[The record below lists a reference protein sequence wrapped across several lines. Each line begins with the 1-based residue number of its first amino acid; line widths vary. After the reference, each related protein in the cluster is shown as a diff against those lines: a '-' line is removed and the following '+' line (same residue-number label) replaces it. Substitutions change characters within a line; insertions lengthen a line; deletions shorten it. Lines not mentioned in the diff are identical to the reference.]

1 MTEILSCYT
10 CKHCDIR
17 CDLFVHCK
25 KFPYETI
32 NYVTGDVY
40 RNLPLCVLTREPGR
54 ECGPEGKGWEKAEQ
68 ETGSPKKSILTKIRT
83 FLDIFDF

>member
-1 MTEILSCYT
+1 M
-10 CKHCDIR
+10 
-17 CDLFVHCK
+17 
-25 KFPYETI
+25 
-32 NYVTGDVY
+32 TGDVY
-40 RNLPLCVLTREPGR
+40 RNLPLCVLTREPGG